1 MNRFVQLNHTLFFLA
16 AFSTAVYAQE
26 TTSGGETQ
34 ISGDSTRRELREASR
49 EASDAPR
56 EVERGFRNTD
66 DRDRR
71 RSDRD
76 YDRYRDND
84 RDRYERNRDRRTTT
98 EEGGWYGR
106 GGYMGGLNLG
116 FGLADQQGGYVVLN
130 PRLGYF
136 IQDGLAV
143 GLKMAFEDRLATS
156 YRATQGGAFVRYYP
170 FKTRLAFFGEGGL
183 SLGRYMS
190 SAVGENDRRGFSSI
204 NLGIGAALQATRS
217 LDLELMYDHNY
228 YDKTPEF
235 AGRNRGP
242 QIKLGVVYHVAS
254 RRNRN

>member
-1 MNRFVQLNHTLFFLA
+1 MNRFVQLNHTLFLLA
-16 AFSTAVYAQE
+16 AFSSAVYAQE
-26 TTSGGETQ
+26 TTEQQTQ
-34 ISGDSTRRELREASR
+34 IAGDTTRRELREASR
-49 EASDAPR
+49 EASDASR

-66 DRDRR
+66 NDRDRR

-84 RDRYERNRDRRTTT
+84 RDRYDRDRSRRTNTD
-98 EEGGWYGR
+98 EGGWYGR
-106 GGYMGGLNLG
+106 GGFFGGLNLG
-116 FGLADQQGGYVVLN
+116 FGLADQQGGYIVLN

-136 IQDGLAV
+136 IQNGLAV
-143 GLKMAFEDRLATS
+143 GLKLAFEDRLSTS
-156 YRATQGGAFVRYYP
+156 YRATQGGPFVRYYP
-170 FKTRLAFFGEGGL
+170 FRTRLAVFGEGGL
-183 SLGRYMS
+183 SLGRYRS
-190 SAVGENDRRGFSSI
+190 SVVDADDRRGFSSI

-242 QIKLGVVYHVAS
+242 QIKLGVVYHVMS